1 MKSDTGSFVLV
12 EDVTGDNFEED
23 NVTEDSE
30 GFDKLKKIAK
40 NKSPGR

>member
-12 EDVTGDNFEED
+12 EDITGDNFDD